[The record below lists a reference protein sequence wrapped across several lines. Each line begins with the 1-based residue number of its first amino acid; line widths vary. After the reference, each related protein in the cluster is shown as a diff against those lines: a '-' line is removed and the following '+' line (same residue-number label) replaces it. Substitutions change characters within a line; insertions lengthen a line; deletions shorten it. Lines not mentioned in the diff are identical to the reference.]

1 MDYIQSTTAT
11 QRCSTASAQTILP
24 TKPDAVHAEAEY
36 GCVDWYPYVTALD
49 KPAEWVDADDRL
61 ADTAS

>member
-1 MDYIQSTTAT
+1 MDNIQSTTAT
-11 QRCSTASAQTILP
+11 QRFSTATVQAILP
-24 TKPDAVHAEAEY
+24 TRPDAVHAEIEY

-49 KPAEWVDADDRL
+49 KPTEWVDTDGGP